1 MVFFPVTL
9 RFVLAAYGAA
19 GVSFLASLVRDY
31 AVINH
36 SDQSQHFFQLL
47 YVASI
52 AAGFGVNAIALGSSV
67 LEKKALGILAFVG
80 VIVIL
85 VMTPASNNSPWVLGL
100 LTAVLVLW
108 LAGAQWSRGLIE
120 RGWVFSGRIRE
131 AIASVLL
138 AALVLAGWG
147 VEASFLMAVTAG
159 SVFSWIMWNRVRKTG
174 PGIGPRGS
182 PVVNLNKLSQ
192 SIVLTNVAT
201 FSITY
206 WALTQTSKGGEVL
219 GFDVPTA
226 VRFSM
231 YLYQVLTIGSVVLV
245 SLSGRLARDGHLT
258 LLVVL
263 AVICFAVSLLISLP
277 LALFL
282 APVSAAVIHYGV
294 VLYLQQI
301 NMARA

>member
-1 MVFFPVTL
+1 M
-9 RFVLAAYGAA
+9 
-19 GVSFLASLVRDY
+19 
-31 AVINH
+31 
-36 SDQSQHFFQLL
+36 
-47 YVASI
+47 
-52 AAGFGVNAIALGSSV
+52 
-67 LEKKALGILAFVG
+67 
-80 VIVIL
+80 
-85 VMTPASNNSPWVLGL
+85 
-100 LTAVLVLW
+100 
-108 LAGAQWSRGLIE
+108 
-120 RGWVFSGRIRE
+120 
-131 AIASVLL
+131 
-138 AALVLAGWG
+138 
-147 VEASFLMAVTAG
+147 
-159 SVFSWIMWNRVRKTG
+159 
-174 PGIGPRGS
+174 
-182 PVVNLNKLSQ
+182 
-192 SIVLTNVAT
+192 LTNVAT